1 MQSQPLLA
9 PFLKSRGTL
18 IELVLAAVVLALG
31 INLLATSIAVY
42 FQDAAWSLALFGT
55 SLSILS
61 ITFIARRTFAS
72 NHIERELNG
81 FVCFRPKTS
90 ELISIPRYEYVE
102 EIERYLKALFSEN
115 DAPQKLW
122 ESDPVHKSFEIDPN
136 TGKHKH
142 RTTAAGQLLIEATE
156 YFVLENLSTHLT
168 DYFNHSDIDSA
179 HLHELTREDVATVVF
194 SNRFLDTFSRPMNE
208 RSAFVDNTLGKNSKH
223 GTVVAAFGKG
233 GVRYS
238 KFDLVLPSGAKVFR
252 SDKHSISIDAPKF
265 LLTMRVNFGGYG
277 TNLPRGFSELYIG
290 NLSFPD
296 VSTYKIGIT
305 TTVQFKPFALL
316 SRAGWEYH
324 QWLDSFLEKLER
336 DFSKRAFLDHIQ
348 WNTAITAARVV
359 ERTLSKRRENDAP
372 PEATAGA

>member
-31 INLLATSIAVY
+31 INLLATSITVY

-61 ITFIARRTFAS
+61 VTVIARRTFSS
-72 NHIERELNG
+72 NHIKRELDG
-81 FVCFRPKTS
+81 FVCFRRKTS

-102 EIERYLKALFSEN
+102 EIDRYLKALFSEN

-122 ESDPVHKSFEIDPN
+122 ESDPVHRSFETDQN
-136 TGKHKH
+136 TGITKH

-156 YFVLENLSTHLT
+156 YFVLENLSIHLT
-168 DYFNHSDIDSA
+168 DYFNHSAVDSA
-179 HLHELTREDVATVVF
+179 RLHELTREDVATVVF
-194 SNRFLDTFSRPMNE
+194 SNRFLDAFSRPMNE
-208 RSAFVDNTLGKNSKH
+208 RSAFVDDTFGKDSKH
-223 GTVVAAFGKG
+223 GTVVAASGKG
-233 GVRYS
+233 GVKYS
-238 KFDLVLPSGAKVFR
+238 RFDLVLPSGAKVFR
-252 SDKHSISIDAPKF
+252 SDKHSVSIDAPKF
-265 LLTMRVNFGGYG
+265 LLTMRVNFGAYRA
-277 TNLPRGFSELYIG
+277 NLPRGFSELYIG

-305 TTVQFKPFALL
+305 ATVHFKPFALL

-324 QWLDSFLEKLER
+324 QWLDSFLEKLEC

-359 ERTLSKRRENDAP
+359 ERTLSKRRKNDDP
-372 PEATAGA
+372 PEATTGA